1 MAGKAWTEEK
11 RAKIAAA
18 KALSKEKR
26 LDNQESAMLHKDKVI
41 PIPLPPIIQKIIN
54 EGGLKPPTDPSM
66 TAPEEVFSADEL
78 LERATRLEKLKEAQV
93 KKVKQEESL
102 VKDNALSLNK
112 NPSFTNQVTDSRGI
126 TTKYL
131 VNPKNV
137 PQGTNPTP
145 TKYATVAELVKDLE
159 SKGASAD
166 QISSAI
172 DGFTGGGMHTPS
184 LADIE
189 KMNPLNKILNQNS
202 VVKESHTAIIESLEE
217 NKAEDQ
223 EYEPKLGKGSM
234 KLLFPTM
241 KQTNPATCW
250 ALVQTAKKFGQRLN
264 LDMESGD
271 SMIVNSRN
279 KLASRFLESGE
290 EWSIWLDDDMI
301 PQTGNANWFRY
312 QTFCDT
318 WADSTG
324 YRKITDEALSVHF
337 IDRLL
342 SHGQKIVGATYFG
355 RQPTGRPMFHE
366 GIGTVEINRESRN
379 YPNQLFATQWVGTGC
394 LLIHRSVYLDM
405 QKAYPQLAP
414 TTLMPQW
421 DFFRLI
427 PDKGEDASFC
437 DRAIKIG
444 HQPYVDLGLHCA
456 HVGNCA
462 YGAWNTNNKQLG
474 V

>member
-1 MAGKAWTEEK
+1 MSGKPWTEEK
-11 RAKIAAA
+11 RIKIAAA
-18 KALSKEKR
+18 KAISKEKR
-26 LDNQESAMLHKDKVI
+26 LIEA
-41 PIPLPPIIQKIIN
+41 PIIVKKAFN
-54 EGGLKPPTDPSM
+54 DPSM
-66 TAPEEVFSADEL
+66 TSAEEVFTADEL
-78 LERATRLEKLKEAQV
+78 LERAARLERQKEAQV
-93 KKVKQEESL
+93 KKFNEQKTM
-102 VKDNALSLNK
+102 VKDNAQTLTYTQKIVSINSP
-112 NPSFTNQVTDSRGI
+112 NPVSQ
-126 TTKYL
+126 
-131 VNPKNV
+131 
-137 PQGTNPTP
+137 PTQA
-145 TKYATVAELVKDLE
+145 KYATVAELVKDLE
-159 SKGASAD
+159 SKKATPD
-166 QISSAI
+166 QISAAI
-172 DGFTGGGMHTPS
+172 DTFTGGGMRFS
-184 LADIE
+184 NLADIE
-189 KMNPLNKILNQNS
+189 KLNPLRNLGSIPNGSKVQASLSEPAILEIS
-202 VVKESHTAIIESLEE
+202 EEKKYESTSL
-217 NKAEDQ
+217 DL

-250 ALVQTAKKFGQRLN
+250 ALVQTAKKFGERLN

-324 YRKITDEALSVHF
+324 FRKITDEALSVHF

-342 SHGQKIVGATYFG
+342 SHRQKIVGATYFG

-394 LLIHRSVYLDM
+394 LLVHRSVYLDM

-462 YGAWNTNNKQLG
+462 FGAWNTNNRQLG